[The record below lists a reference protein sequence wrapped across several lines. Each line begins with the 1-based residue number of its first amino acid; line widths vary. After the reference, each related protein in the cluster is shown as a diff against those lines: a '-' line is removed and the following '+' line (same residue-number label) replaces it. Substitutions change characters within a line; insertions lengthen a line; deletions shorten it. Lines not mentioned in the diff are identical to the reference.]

1 MKMDEPNS
9 ELNRKLKDLGADYI
23 VPLVEHVNLKAPQ
36 TVPLTV
42 YIGTDLRI
50 VGTATIVGNEITGQL
65 DIKEG
70 DVLAQLVER
79 GVIGSITASFKPAE
93 SYAPTFKG
101 NYPGG
106 KSISLPKKEK

>member
-1 MKMDEPNS
+1 MKEFWTNWANNS
-9 ELNRKLKDLGADYI
+9 LGQEVTEA
-23 VPLVEHVNLKAPQ
+23 LSESAVENLKAPQ
-36 TVPLTV
+36 TVPLVV

-65 DIKEG
+65 DIKDG

-93 SYAPTFKG
+93 SYAPSFQG
-101 NYPGG
+101 NYPGA
-106 KSISLPKKEK
+106 KSISLPKKKEK